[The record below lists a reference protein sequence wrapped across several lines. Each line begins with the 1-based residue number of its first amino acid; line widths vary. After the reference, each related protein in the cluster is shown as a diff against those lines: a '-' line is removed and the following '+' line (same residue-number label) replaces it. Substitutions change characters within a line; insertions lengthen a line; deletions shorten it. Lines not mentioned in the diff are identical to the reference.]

1 MNHQRDN
8 LLNILMRKSAA
19 SIDSGSDGFIS
30 ADSMRF
36 DAGLSTQAIR
46 RYLNSSVE
54 IGLVEHRQSAA
65 GRRHEYRVKGASN
78 EQ

>member
-1 MNHQRDN
+1 MSHQKSN
-8 LLNILMRKSAA
+8 LLNVLARKNAA
-19 SIDSGSDGFIS
+19 AIAAGGDGFIS
-30 ADSMRF
+30 ADSLRF

-65 GRRHEYRVKGASN
+65 GRRHEYRVKGESN
-78 EQ
+78 D

>member
-30 ADSMRF
+30 ADSLRF

-46 RYLNSSVE
+46 RYLDSGVANGSVD
-54 IGLVEHRQSAA
+54 HRQAAA
-65 GRRHEYRVKGASN
+65 GRRHEYRITGASSD
-78 EQ
+78 